1 MTEQELIQRA
11 DLALSDLIS
20 TGGYLN
26 TQQQQKFFRKMMDEA
41 VILKEARTIPMARP
55 KMEINKIGFSSR
67 VLRAASQGSIS
78 TPEQAETGGRA
89 LTRAQRALPFTQRIT
104 LETSEVIAE
113 IDLPYE
119 VIEDSIE
126 GGDIDTATFQ
136 QTVLD
141 LMAERISLDLEELV
155 VLGDK
160 TSLDTYLALQN
171 GVLVATTSNIV
182 NNGGDPM
189 GPSLFGNMIKALPN
203 KYHKLLNRY
212 RVYLAKTKEVDYR
225 LTVAQRQTSL
235 GDAVLSGQVPV
246 AVLGVPMA
254 STSWMPAS
262 NAIMMIPNNLII
274 GVQRNLRME
283 FDKIIRERAFVIV
296 VTMRLALAFE
306 EEDMNVKAINIG

>member
-1 MTEQELIQRA
+1 MTEQELIRRA
-11 DLALSDLIS
+11 DIALSDLIA
-20 TGGYLN
+20 TGGYL
-26 TQQQQKFFRKMMDEA
+26 TTAQQTKFFRKMMDEA
-41 VILKEARTIPMARP
+41 VILKDARTIPMARP
-55 KMEINKIGFSSR
+55 KMEINKIGFGSR
-67 VLRAASQGSIS
+67 VLRAANQGTIS
-78 TPEQAETGGRA
+78 TPEQGETGTRA
-89 LTRAQRALPFTQRIT
+89 LTRAQRALPTTSRIT

-160 TSLDTYLALQN
+160 TSGDTYLALQD

-182 NNGGDPM
+182 NNAGDPM
-189 GPSLFGNMIKALPN
+189 GPALFGNMIKALPT

-212 RVYLAKTKEVDYR
+212 RVYLAKTKEIDYR
-225 LTVAQRQTSL
+225 MTVAQRQTQL

-246 AVLGVPMA
+246 SVLGVPMS
-254 STSWMPAS
+254 STSWMPS
-262 NAIMMIPNNLII
+262 SQAIMMIPNNLII
-274 GVQRNLRME
+274 GVQRNLKME
-283 FDKIIRERAFVIV
+283 FAKDVRERAFIIV
-296 VTMRLALAFE
+296 VSMRLALAFE